1 MVTYRQVGRSMA
13 RTMRAIDRE
22 AKRAQRQRLAYEK
35 AALKQDMLE
44 TAAAAVQDY
53 DRLIAMLTGAHRM
66 ALSPKDWTRV
76 AEAGEPIPPESD
88 NTQERRAQAALEEYQ
103 PGWIARTFG
112 GEKSARARL
121 EEGIEEARKV
131 DLLRFEERQSEF
143 KRRKAEIARAKKI
156 LELDQEAVV
165 DLLDD
170 ESQLGSLP
178 FSVEGIDILFT
189 DDNRIIAVVDGLDL
203 EDMPE
208 QSLSLLTSGRAS
220 VKALPRSK
228 VLELHRLNICSSAIR
243 VALEFLNLLP
253 IAAVEVVMESDVLDR
268 STGHIDSHPILY
280 VQVAAQALASVNLQR
295 AEADA
300 LVERLGGHFEFS
312 KKDGFRPLNL
322 APFNI
327 PLEQTD

>member
-22 AKRAQRQRLAYEK
+22 AKRAQRQRFAYEK
-35 AALKQDMLE
+35 AALKQEMLE
-44 TAAAAVQDY
+44 SAAEAVQDY

-76 AEAGEPIPPESD
+76 AEAKEPTPPEPD
-88 NTQERRAQAALEEYQ
+88 DTQERRARAALNEYQ
-103 PGWIARTFG
+103 PGWIGRTFG
-112 GEKSARARL
+112 GEKRARAML
-121 EEGIEEARKV
+121 EGRIEQAHKA
-131 DLLRFEERQSEF
+131 DLLLFEGRQSDFE
-143 KRRKAEIARAKKI
+143 RRKAEIARAKKI

-165 DLLDD
+165 DLLDE
-170 ESQLGSLP
+170 ESHLGDLP
-178 FSVEGIDILFT
+178 FAVEGIDILFT

-208 QSLSLLTSGRAS
+208 QSLSLLASGKAS

-228 VLELHRLNICSSAIR
+228 VLDLHRLNICSSAIR
-243 VALEFLNLLP
+243 VALEFLNLIP
-253 IAAVEVVMESDVLDR
+253 IAAVEVVMESDVLDP
-268 STGHIDSHPILY
+268 STGHIEPHAVLY
-280 VQVAAQALASVNLQR
+280 VRVAAQALASVNLQR

-300 LVERLGGHFEFS
+300 LVERVGGHFEFS

-327 PLEQTD
+327 PLVRTE